1 MDTPLPTRSSTMS
14 GFDGDN
20 SNNTGDYAVDFA
32 SLTASYGND
41 LDAVVGSS
49 STFEDFNWDYL
60 FNSANVPSSD
70 RVEEGVGLVSAIQCC
85 R

>member
-1 MDTPLPTRSSTMS
+1 MS

-20 SNNTGDYAVDFA
+20 SNNNGDYAVNFA
-32 SLTASYGND
+32 SLTALYGNN
-41 LDAVVGSS
+41 LDAVVGSL

-60 FNSANVPSSD
+60 FNSANVPLSD
-70 RVEEGVGLVSAIQCC
+70 RVKEGVGLVSAPQCC